1 MLTTIQFLMLTEKY
15 QVRFLTNNL
24 SSLDELLVFVE
35 LIQMQGLVIS
45 YEHVIIV
52 SMEIWKERLSLEE
65 DIEAEYSSYL
75 DEEQLK
81 QLNQKKDKKEE
92 TLRKILGIALRM
104 KLTQSF
110 SANYDIATKD
120 IVEIKKS
127 IHVGNTSDTKKKDS
141 RRSRKKTKSRQHQN
155 PGKQRKRGTTRK
167 HLQNDDIRL
176 SSGCITRASRASFI
190 ALAA

>member
-1 MLTTIQFLMLTEKY
+1 MLTTTQFLMLTEKY

-65 DIEAEYSSYL
+65 DIESEYSSYL
-75 DEEQLK
+75 DDEQLK
-81 QLNQKKDKKEE
+81 QLNEKKDKKEE
-92 TLRKILGIALRM
+92 TLRKILGITLRM

-110 SANYDIATKD
+110 SENYDIATKD

-127 IHVGNTSDTKKKDS
+127 IQVGNTSDTKKDS

-176 SSGCITRASRASFI
+176 SSGCITRATRASFI

>member
-1 MLTTIQFLMLTEKY
+1 MLTTTQFLMLTEKY

-65 DIEAEYSSYL
+65 DIESEYSSYL
-75 DEEQLK
+75 DDEQLK
-81 QLNQKKDKKEE
+81 QLNQRRDKKEE

-127 IHVGNTSDTKKKDS
+127 IHVGNTSGTKKDG

-176 SSGCITRASRASFI
+176 SSGCITRATRASFI
-190 ALAA
+190 AVAA

>member
-176 SSGCITRASRASFI
+176 SSGCITRATRASFI

>member
-1 MLTTIQFLMLTEKY
+1 MLTTTQFLMLTEKY

-35 LIQMQGLVIS
+35 LIQMQGLTIS

-52 SMEIWKERLSLEE
+52 AIGIWKERLSIEE
-65 DIEAEYSSYL
+65 DIESEYSSYL
-75 DEEQLK
+75 DDEQLK
-81 QLNQKKDKKEE
+81 QLNEKKDKKEE
-92 TLRKILGIALRM
+92 TLRKILGITLRM

-110 SANYDIATKD
+110 SENYDIATKD

-127 IHVGNTSDTKKKDS
+127 IQVGNTSDTKKDS

-176 SSGCITRASRASFI
+176 SSGCITRATRASFI

>member
-1 MLTTIQFLMLTEKY
+1 MLTTTQFLMLTEKY

-127 IHVGNTSDTKKKDS
+127 IHAGNTSDTKKDS

-176 SSGCITRASRASFI
+176 SSGCITRATRASFI